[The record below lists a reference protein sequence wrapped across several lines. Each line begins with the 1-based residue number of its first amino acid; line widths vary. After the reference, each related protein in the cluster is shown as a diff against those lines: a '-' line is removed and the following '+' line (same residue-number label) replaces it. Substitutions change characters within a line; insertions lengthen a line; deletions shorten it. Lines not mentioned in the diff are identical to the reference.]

1 MSADEQQNALLN
13 NSQQDIASHSNVE
26 ASATVTGRSSRTC
39 SKSVLW
45 VGVTVLA
52 AMLIA
57 GQVVSVM
64 FLLKQQD
71 KITHLQQS
79 TNRIE
84 QKYASSRNPIRPKP
98 MIHFRPMMMD
108 MPIAYIDPNAEQPK
122 APKPTPAKPLT
133 VLEQVQELLKKDNI
147 TKEIPEFNSTF
158 SANLD
163 LLRDSMTES
172 EWQDFEGWLRNWL
185 LFQLVQE
192 KKPVPT
198 TSAPHH
204 EPMPEPEPQPSGQK
218 IYSSFVMKPMMVSLP
233 ESDKA
238 PEAKIVLSTDTEC
251 QRRHKDPVVPG
262 AFRPS
267 CDEMGNYESK
277 QCWPSTGYCW
287 CCYPNGTE
295 ILGTASRENLTCE
308 SFRKSDDLNMSGLAA
323 MN

>member
-64 FLLKQQD
+64 FLLKQQE

-204 EPMPEPEPQPSGQK
+204 EPMPEPEPQPS
-218 IYSSFVMKPMMVSLP
+218 
-233 ESDKA
+233 
-238 PEAKIVLSTDTEC
+238 VLSTDTEC